1 MQVTERKPQRE
12 YNDELKKLIKLLTF
26 QNHKLELKGS
36 SSLTSQQYF
45 SDYDLFCVV
54 ERPDKTEFYH
64 FLTDLL
70 KKIEEADD
78 YWFIELKMQT
88 KAGKKIRVYPTCELK
103 EAEFN
108 KVYDKLDFVKIDL
121 VARIDGFFTE
131 VSAIYSLSDNVPTK
145 EDYLQSL
152 KDDIRELTKEKKWYK
167 ILKRQFNIY
176 KADGNKKE
184 MLRLSRVFNS
194 DLGKEYRL
202 ISRLEAMKSVL
213 DAYQEPELVKKMI
226 VALKDLHLPPTLTKI
241 DEFITDKSKELNDS
255 AKKVL

>member
-1 MQVTERKPQRE
+1 MQVTERKPPRE

-26 QNHKLELKGS
+26 QDNKLELKGS

-45 SDYDLFCVV
+45 SDYDLFCLV

-70 KKIEEADD
+70 QKIEEAED

-88 KAGKKIRVYPTCELK
+88 KAGKKIRVYTEVK

-131 VSAIYSLSDNVPTK
+131 VSVIYSLSDHVPTK
-145 EDYLQSL
+145 EDYLMSL

-167 ILKRQFNIY
+167 ILKRRFNMS
-176 KADGNKKE
+176 KAEGDKKE
-184 MLRLSRVFNS
+184 MLRLSKLFNS
-194 DLGKEYRL
+194 DLGKEYQL

-213 DAYQEPELVKKMI
+213 DAYQEPQLMKKMV

-241 DEFITDKSKELNDS
+241 DDFITEKSKELNDS
-255 AKKVL
+255 AKKFL